1 MGHRRASESRSEK
14 NAKEEGRRLG
24 KTVGQ
29 KVGSVGRARNKD
41 IRVRGRNSFLF
52 QERLPRDRLSSAS
65 RRSEGKRGRG
75 EARGRPPHA
84 CPPFSPQ
91 REPERIAIQQSPL
104 PPLPPPL
111 SRKGVVVVLAFVVAK
126 KNWKTKLRFIVKR
139 CPMSAVNW
147 DKEKSS
153 LISQFGTR
161 AIIK

>member
-1 MGHRRASESRSEK
+1 MGHHRASESRSEK

-104 PPLPPPL
+104 PPLPPPP
-111 SRKGVVVVLAFVVAK
+111 SRKGVVVVVAFAK
-126 KNWKTKLRFIVKR
+126 KNWKTKEIKICREKM
-139 CPMSAVNW
+139 PAVNW

>member
-104 PPLPPPL
+104 PPLPPPP
-111 SRKGVVVVLAFVVAK
+111 SRKGVVVVAFLVAK
-126 KNWKTKLRFIVKR
+126 KNWKRKLRFVVKR
-139 CPMSAVNW
+139 CPMPAVNW

>member
-14 NAKEEGRRLG
+14 NAKKRARRERGGRLG

-75 EARGRPPHA
+75 GEGSAPSRVPSIFPATRTGTNCDSTVA
-84 CPPFSPQ
+84 TSSPSPSSF
-91 REPERIAIQQSPL
+91 EERCCCCCCCRVCEEEL
-104 PPLPPPL
+104 ENE
-111 SRKGVVVVLAFVVAK
+111 R
-126 KNWKTKLRFIVKR
+126 N
-139 CPMSAVNW
+139 
-147 DKEKSS
+147 
-153 LISQFGTR
+153 
-161 AIIK
+161 